1 MNIFTRDKPRIM
13 NKTILSVL
21 LAAVVFPSMLGAQ
34 NYFVDGFHGGVYG
47 HYPLETYTGYMCDLL
62 DDNPDLKIGLEI
74 EPETWDSVMVVAP
87 LDYGRLRERLA
98 EGDRVEYNNPTYA
111 QPYFFN
117 IGGESVIRQLEYGIR
132 KLEEHFPGI
141 SINTYACEEPCF
153 TSCLPTVL
161 AGFGFKYAA
170 IKNPNTCWG
179 GYTSQARGGVV
190 RWTGPDGTFLRAVPR
205 YSTEAL
211 GNDVW
216 TTTANGLHPDY
227 YSSAAS
233 DEVRHPV
240 AMCFQDAGW
249 TNGPWLSE
257 ERKEEDSVENVTWTE
272 YFTQV
277 AGRDKAVPYRMNQDD
292 VRVALVWGSQVLQRI
307 ARSVRKA
314 ENSIVAAEKTGVIAH
329 LANNYDY
336 DHSAMDEA
344 WRTLLLSQHHDSWI
358 VPYNGL
364 KGRGTW
370 ADWIVDRWTAGT
382 ERTAETILSEA
393 AQSFG
398 AAGSGILRV
407 FNTLPYAREE
417 VVETVLSGCPSGK
430 EPILEGPGGET
441 VESEFD
447 AASGK
452 LSFMAKVPAF
462 GFAAFK
468 IGFREKGKAPE
479 PGEDNP
485 YKIGNEFYEITFD
498 PDRGGV
504 ITSIILKKEGS
515 RELVRESDPCFGEM
529 KGYFYEENTFHSSAD
544 APASLEKC
552 VGNLV
557 STMHVKGTVGGR
569 EALTAKIDTMFANT
583 PWTYGLNNWY
593 LHGNEPL
600 HWIPFMYNRLGE
612 PWKSQKWTRTILD
625 KCYTDDIEGLV
636 GNDDEGQMSAWYV
649 LSAAGLHQICPGDN
663 RVEIVSPLFERVE
676 ISLDPD
682 YYKGGKF
689 TIVTHGIG
697 EGNIYI
703 RKARLNGRPLGR
715 CWLDFKEISS
725 GGKLELWLGSE
736 PVKNWGTEINN

>member
-62 DDNPDLKIGLEI
+62 YDNPDLKIGLEI

-272 YFTQV
+272 YFTRI
-277 AGRDKAVPYRMNQDD
+277 ARRDKAVPYRMNQDD

-382 ERTAETILSEA
+382 ERTAEKILSEA

>member
-703 RKARLNGRPLGR
+703 RKARLNGRPLRR

>member
-13 NKTILSVL
+13 NKTILAVL

>member
-1 MNIFTRDKPRIM
+1 M

-21 LAAVVFPSMLGAQ
+21 LAAVLFPAMLGAQ

-74 EPETWDSVMVVAP
+74 EPETWDSVRVVAP

-132 KLEEHFPGI
+132 KLEGHFPGI

-179 GYTSQARGGVV
+179 GYTSPARGGIV

-233 DEVRHPV
+233 DGIRHPV

-257 ERKEEDSVENVTWTE
+257 EIKEKGSVENVTWTE
-272 YFTQV
+272 YFTRV

-314 ENSIVAAEKTGVIAH
+314 ENSMVAAEKTGVIAH

-382 ERTAETILSEA
+382 ERTAEKILSEA

-398 AAGSGILRV
+398 AAGSGALRV

-417 VVETVLSGCPSGK
+417 VVETVLSGCPAGK
-430 EPILEGPGGET
+430 EPFLEGPGGET
-441 VESEFD
+441 IESEFD

-552 VGNLV
+552 GGNLV